1 MELECVGTSLPVITT
16 RWSRCDGTQSS
27 QHALVLVPKARQRGA
42 AVVASQL
49 PAVPRRGRRDAAR
62 RRAPG
67 HAVGGDDLGRVLPGN
82 ADLAKVGRLCARL
95 RGSDR
100 VKASVKEKTDAELLA
115 HYGLAEGGILTN
127 LGV

>member
-1 MELECVGTSLPVITT
+1 
-16 RWSRCDGTQSS
+16 
-27 QHALVLVPKARQRGA
+27 
-42 AVVASQL
+42 
-49 PAVPRRGRRDAAR
+49 
-62 RRAPG
+62 
-67 HAVGGDDLGRVLPGN
+67 VGGDDLGRVLPGN